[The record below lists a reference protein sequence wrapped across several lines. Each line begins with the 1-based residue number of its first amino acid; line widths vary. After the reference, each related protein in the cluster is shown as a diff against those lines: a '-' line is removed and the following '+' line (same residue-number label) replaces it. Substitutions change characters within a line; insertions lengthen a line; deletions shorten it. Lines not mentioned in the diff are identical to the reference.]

1 MNNIQITNS
10 LLVSVI
16 TGDFV
21 IRNNIQV
28 IELYTTAIFNNILAK
43 KRH

>member
-16 TGDFV
+16 TGGFV
-21 IRNNIQV
+21 IRNNIHV
-28 IELYTTAIFNNILAK
+28 VHFYTTKIFNNILAK
-43 KRH
+43 KT